1 MKSSIRKC
9 LDLNLLGLSPL
20 NCHAIMRKPD
30 TEPQKVLVEF
40 SSINIAKPMHMGHF
54 RATVLGN
61 FVRNINLAARNVV
74 TSVNYLGDWGTQFG
88 LLSLGFENYGDP
100 DLLAREPLKHLHSVY
115 VRACQSMDSN
125 DGKSVASAL
134 ATQMESGQRPDLL
147 ELWYKFRELS
157 LKELQHLYARMNVQ
171 FDHYEYESDF
181 VAAAKALIDLL
192 IKRRIGRKE
201 EDGSVSAGSSEPGKR
216 VTLLKSDGGTLYLT
230 RDLAAAISR
239 FENFGFDRMH
249 YVVEDGQREH
259 FLNLAHLLSGM
270 GYEWAKPNSSPWPLH
285 VRFARVSGASTR
297 RGNGLFLVDVLDAAK
312 NEARQ
317 RMLQSPNTRISPSD
331 GDLFENVSDQM
342 GVTWLV
348 SEMLRRPR
356 MQPVHLYLRFKDD
369 HQSGRIG
376 SSGAHSTADSR
387 DLTGLGLQYCHARLC
402 SLEEKAMAN
411 GLLPNNSDINSINK
425 MLLEVFNEIPSNRPS
440 REVEE
445 EICAHLALFPD
456 VLTCAYVKYEADG
469 LLRYCS
475 RLTPVAKFGFYVD
488 PYTYGLQVS
497 HRNQLNRESMLFVC
511 VLEEPPDPLTGRGAS
526 FYELHEVH
534 IHPSELDETQVA
546 PNNLE
551 VLLTFETVAYDPFPP
566 GDVLKVQL
574 TILVVPHSVKNKKG
588 GKDEEESNPK
598 VREPWR
604 DPEEN
609 LLDNPISNLRK
620 WSPLLSFRFSNPN
633 MDCEKLKYMFD
644 VTTAQKDGRE
654 RALRDWTQNSEL
666 STFSEFLS
674 MFYWRLMRVNFF
686 YMPFLTCKFAQ
697 WSPNGFFSH
706 PGEAKSDAIFYPFR
720 GFTFVWYAKWLKP
733 KETQNYLFY
742 TRVRTVTISIKS
754 SSGDYIGM
762 AFECTEEEC
771 ELHFEHKINANNG
784 TKTTYRLPGNQSLLQ
799 PLETQAS
806 TFALILDGPEF
817 ILDSRNLFYRRL
829 RLICDGLTVM
839 TARYRIPGTIYS
851 SLKPDTFTTSAMP
864 FYKSWGDPFKVII
877 RVSTV

>member
-1 MKSSIRKC
+1 
-9 LDLNLLGLSPL
+9 
-20 NCHAIMRKPD
+20 MRKPH
-30 TEPQKVLVEF
+30 TEPQRVLVEF

-61 FVRNINLAARNVV
+61 FVKNINLAARNVV

-100 DLLAREPLKHLHSVY
+100 DLLASEPLKHLHSVY
-115 VRACQSMDSN
+115 VRACQSMDSSE
-125 DGKSVASAL
+125 GKSVASAL
-134 ATQMESGQRPDLL
+134 ATQMEIGQRPDLL
-147 ELWYKFRELS
+147 ELWSKFRELS
-157 LKELQHLYARMNVQ
+157 LKELQHLYARMNVH

-181 VAAAKALIDLL
+181 VPSAKALIELL
-192 IKRRIGRKE
+192 IKQRICRRE

-239 FENFGFDRMH
+239 FENFDFDRMH

-259 FLNLAHLLSGM
+259 FLNLAHLLSSM

-331 GDLFENVSDQM
+331 GDLFESVSDQM
-342 GVTWLV
+342 GVTWLI

-356 MQPVHLYLRFKDD
+356 MQPVRLYLRFKDD
-369 HQSGRIG
+369 YQSGRVD
-376 SSGAHSTADSR
+376 SSSAQSTSDSR

-402 SLEEKAMAN
+402 SLEEKAMAS
-411 GLLPNNSDINSINK
+411 GLLPNNSDINSINE
-425 MLLEVFNEIPSNRPS
+425 MLLGAFNAIPSNRPS

-469 LLRYCS
+469 LLRFSS
-475 RLTPVAKFGFYVD
+475 RLTPVAKYGFYVD
-488 PYTYGLQVS
+488 PYTHGLQVS

-511 VLEEPPDPLTGRGAS
+511 VLEEPPDPSTGRGAS

-534 IHPSELDETQVA
+534 IHPSELDEAQVT

-551 VLLTFETVAYDPFPP
+551 VFLTFETVAYDPFPP
-566 GDVLKVQL
+566 VLPRS
-574 TILVVPHSVKNKKG
+574 TYKK
-588 GKDEEESNPK
+588 KEDKSDPK
-598 VREPWR
+598 VREPWK

-609 LLDNPISNLRK
+609 LLDNPISKLRQ
-620 WSPLLSFRFSNPN
+620 WSPLLRFRFSDQNI
-633 MDCEKLKYMFD
+633 DCDKLKYMFD
-644 VTTAQKDGRE
+644 VTTTIQKEGRQGE
-654 RALRDWTQNSEL
+654 LRDWARNSEL

-674 MFYWRLMRVNFF
+674 TFYWRKQDRPHSMYYAPVFCAAH
-686 YMPFLTCKFAQ
+686 LTDWRNSF
-697 WSPNGFFSH
+697 
-706 PGEAKSDAIFYPFR
+706 GEAKSEAYIYPFR
-720 GFTFVWYAKWLKP
+720 GFTLVWYAKWLKP
-733 KETQNYLFY
+733 ATTKNRLFY
-742 TRVRTVTISIKS
+742 TRVRTVTIYIKNAKKDFIS
-754 SSGDYIGM
+754 M
-762 AFECTEEEC
+762 AFDCTEGDC
-771 ELHFEHKINANNG
+771 KMDFELKVGSING
-784 TKTTYRLPGNQSLLQ
+784 TKSTYRIPGNQSLLQ
-799 PLETQAS
+799 AIETQSS

-817 ILDSRNLFYRRL
+817 ILDSRNLYYRRL
-829 RLICDGLTVM
+829 RLICDGWTVM
-839 TARYRIPGTIYS
+839 TAAYSIPGSIYTYM
-851 SLKPDTFTTSAMP
+851 KPDTFATSAVP
-864 FYKSWGDPFKVII
+864 FYESWGDPFKVII
-877 RVSTV
+877 RVNTV